1 MFAVNP
7 VRRTEVHGNAVLND
21 AVLIQDLIEDAQ
33 RTAAVDHEIFRNNL
47 EPVDDRLTREDVIVV
62 RRTQANANAVVR
74 KSIKPISGQLIFS
87 QSEFQKRSSGRR
99 FLFHRLSVSPAAAL
113 TLAGVLTLASVIGR
127 LAAALTFAGV
137 LAFTSV
143 PVLWIFRF
151 LGLFRLLT
159 RVLARGV
166 QTSLGA
172 GQQI

>member
-1 MFAVNP
+1 MGLFP
-7 VRRTEVHGNAVLND
+7 
-21 AVLIQDLIEDAQ
+21 
-33 RTAAVDHEIFRNNL
+33 
-47 EPVDDRLTREDVIVV
+47 
-62 RRTQANANAVVR
+62 
-74 KSIKPISGQLIFS
+74 
-87 QSEFQKRSSGRR
+87 KRSSGRR

-143 PVLWIFRF
+143 PVFWIFRF

-172 GQQI
+172 GQQILRLNGITTRQQTRERCTNDQPLPSLSHNSSL